1 MNTIKNILNVSPL
14 SVKQYFDNQAEYL
27 GEKGPTIDLPNEDV
41 RKLGEFAGLSYEKD
55 PPKELEGFGELQ
67 PMLSSD
73 DYLTY
78 IDPEKKKVN
87 ISIRGTD
94 LLDKERRK
102 RDIPSD
108 ISILFRGQ
116 QDGGRYF
123 DTKKNIER
131 IKRTYPEHEITTYG
145 FSLGGSIGRQISREN
160 PEIKSTSFNPA
171 SGLNEIF
178 QDAPKYA
185 KVYRVKGDILS
196 RGVKGPSEMYD
207 PTVLP
212 YYSHALGN
220 ITL

>member
-1 MNTIKNILNVSPL
+1 MNTIKNILNLSPFG
-14 SVKQYFDNQAEYL
+14 VKQLDNQSEYL
-27 GEKGPTIDLPNEDV
+27 GEKVSTIDLPNEDV
-41 RKLGEFAGLSYEKD
+41 RRIGEFAGLSYEKQ
-55 PPKELEGFGELQ
+55 PPNMLEGFGQLQ

-78 IDPEKKKVN
+78 VDPEKKKVN

-94 LLDKERRK
+94 LLDKERRQ

-108 ISILFRGQ
+108 ISLLFKGQ
-116 QDGGRYF
+116 QEGGRYF
-123 DTKKNIER
+123 DTKKNIDL
-131 IKRTYPEHEITTYG
+131 IKKKYPEHQITTYG
-145 FSLGGSIGRQISREN
+145 FSLGGALGRQISREN
-160 PEIKSTSFNPA
+160 PEIKSISFNPA
-171 SGLNEIF
+171 SGLNELF
-178 QDAPKYA
+178 QDAPKYG

-212 YYSHALGN
+212 YYSHGLAN